1 MDNKK
6 WKEAEKWE
14 NCANDDFK
22 AMYNYYIKKK
32 GLDWCLT
39 SDFVGFEGKV
49 REQNYRSHMETLKFL
64 KLENINLVH
73 SPWGFMHY
81 LDLYKLPFLF

>member
-49 REQNYRSHMETLKFL
+49 REQNYIEVTWVDGIFRS
-64 KLENINLVH
+64 
-73 SPWGFMHY
+73 
-81 LDLYKLPFLF
+81 LDL